1 MASEPP
7 DETGP
12 DHPAEEARAQSVPPA
27 PVATSPE
34 PAVWTARK
42 PKLPLFRLV
51 LGALLVAG
59 GALWLLDALNVF
71 EVSFLYVL
79 TGGLI
84 LVGLALMVGSMTGR
98 HTGLIVVGIVL
109 TVVLAFTSSFDI
121 RLEGGVGQRVER
133 PTVING
139 SAMYRLA
146 IGMLTIDLRNVALSS
161 RTGVTVSVGMGQLM
175 VRLPPGGVS
184 VEIRARAGA
193 GDVMVLGQDESGFD
207 VDHTFTSG
215 TPPPVLLLDLRVG
228 VGQISVP
235 RVGSSI

>member
-1 MASEPP
+1 MATEPP

-12 DHPAEEARAQSVPPA
+12 DHPPQEAPARSVPPA

-34 PAVWTARK
+34 PTAWTARK
-42 PKLPLFRLV
+42 AKLPLFRLV

-109 TVVLAFTSSFDI
+109 TVLLAFTSSFDI

-139 SAMYRLA
+139 SATYRLA
-146 IGMLTIDLRNVALSS
+146 IGMLTVDLRNLQPTAGD
-161 RTGVTVSVGMGQLM
+161 TTVTASVGIGQL
-175 VRLPPGGVS
+175 VVQFPSQGAWG
-184 VEIRARAGA
+184 IRGRAGA
-193 GDVMVLGQDESGFD
+193 GDVIIYNRHESGFG
-207 VDHTFTSG
+207 VDTG
-215 TPPPVLLLDLRVG
+215 LLTTLGVPRRQTILDLQVG
-228 VGQISVP
+228 IGQITVTP
-235 RVGSSI
+235 